1 MLRGLV
7 LLLLLLNAAY
17 FAWSQGY
24 LLAYGAGPADGSDPH
39 RLAQQIRPDD
49 IHLVSPEDAQQ
60 IERQPAVVTVGSAP
74 APAPAKTCWLVG
86 VFDDA
91 QAKILKVALANK
103 LPADSWLFEPA
114 LQAARW
120 IIYMGKYDSQEAV
133 AKKRGELRFLNVP
146 TDALRNPSLEPG
158 LSLGGYD
165 TQAAASTAMNALTQR
180 GVRTARVVQERVELR
195 GVQLRVPQADEA
207 LRVSLDSLKP
217 QLAGKLLQRCSP

>member
-1 MLRGLV
+1 MLRSLI

-39 RLAQQIRPDD
+39 RLAQQIRPEE
-49 IHLVSPEDAQQ
+49 IHLASPEDAQQ
-60 IERQPAVVTVGSAP
+60 IERLPAVVNA

-91 QAKILKVALANK
+91 QAKILTVALENK

-114 LQAARW
+114 VQAARW
-120 IIYMGKYDSQEAV
+120 IIYMGKYDSPEAV
-133 AKKRGELRFLNVP
+133 TKKRGELRFRNVP
-146 TDALRNPSLEPG
+146 TEALRNPSLEPG
-158 LSLGGYD
+158 LSLGGHD

-207 LRVSLDSLKP
+207 LRAALDSLKP
-217 QLAGKLLQRCSP
+217 QLAGKPLQICPP

>member
-24 LLAYGAGPADGSDPH
+24 LLTYGAGPVDGSDPH

-49 IHLVSPEDAQQ
+49 IHLASPEDAQQ
-60 IERQPAVVTVGSAP
+60 IERQPAVVTAGSAP
-74 APAPAKTCWLVG
+74 ALAKTCWLVG

-91 QAKILKVALANK
+91 QAKTLKVALENT

-114 LQAARW
+114 VQAARW
-120 IIYMGKYDSQEAV
+120 IVYMGKYDNPEAV
-133 AKKRGELRFLNVP
+133 TKKRGELRFLNVP
-146 TDALRNPSLEPG
+146 TEALRNPSLEPG
-158 LSLGGYD
+158 LSLGGHD
-165 TQAAASTAMNALTQR
+165 TQAAASSAMNALTQR
-180 GVRTARVVQERVELR
+180 GVRTARVVQERAELR

-207 LRVSLDSLKP
+207 LRASLDGLKP
-217 QLAGKLLQRCSP
+217 QLAGKPLQSCSP